1 MAKDLEKRIKNAF
14 NDSMRNTQ
22 GIITD
27 IDNLEKVQEIY
38 SQSDASNYREEEMLI
53 DIDNHVQED
62 IDV

>member
-1 MAKDLEKRIKNAF
+1 
-14 NDSMRNTQ
+14 MRNTQ